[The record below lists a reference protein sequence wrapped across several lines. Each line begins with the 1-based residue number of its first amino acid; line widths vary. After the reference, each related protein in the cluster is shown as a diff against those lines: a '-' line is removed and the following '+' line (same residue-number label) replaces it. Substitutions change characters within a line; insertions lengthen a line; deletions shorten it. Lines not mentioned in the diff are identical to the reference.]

1 LLAPQQS
8 TVPLDGTSP
17 LCMGYRL
24 ITIARDPRDFE
35 AKDVAVKVHAYVGL
49 VRMFELRPTQRWN
62 GVHQPK
68 HRN

>member
-1 LLAPQQS
+1 
-8 TVPLDGTSP
+8 
-17 LCMGYRL
+17 MGYRL

-49 VRMFELRPTQRWN
+49 VRMFELRLTQRWN
-62 GVHQPK
+62 RVHQPK